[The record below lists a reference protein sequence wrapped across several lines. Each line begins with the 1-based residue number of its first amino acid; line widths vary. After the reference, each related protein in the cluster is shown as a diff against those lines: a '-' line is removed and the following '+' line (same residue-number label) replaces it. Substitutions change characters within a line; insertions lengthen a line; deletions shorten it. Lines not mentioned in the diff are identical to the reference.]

1 MPDRRH
7 RNIIQKVAARR
18 TVAVAAGVLVAC
30 SLVGCIGGSSTKTS
44 GTFVGAETMERIEP
58 GETTAD
64 RVRAML
70 GQPSRVNS
78 TDDGS
83 QIWVYQWKRT
93 AKGGGMVFPIAF
105 GNSSTET
112 SGRAYVEVREGVV
125 VDAWRD

>member
-7 RNIIQKVAARR
+7 RNMIQKVAARR
-18 TVAVAAGVLVAC
+18 TVAVAAGVLAAC

-83 QIWVYQWKRT
+83 QSWGYQWKRT